1 MTQISS
7 NIILVLGGLMGIIAL
22 FVHSNIFSFILL
34 GILILTIVLFRVSLN
49 ILFYLLLFARPSLD
63 IMGRYSIVISNDL
76 PSINISGILAVLSI
90 IVSIVIIY
98 RSKISILSIPLSF
111 IFIVLFLSYILFT
124 FLSTYPIISINEL
137 IRSLSFL
144 LMYFTGYLLI
154 RSKEDCINF
163 IKIVIMSSIIPVIV
177 GYMQLF
183 NGAGL
188 YTNPGFENRIAG
200 TFGHPNVLGY
210 FLLIIISLMV
220 YLLFENNILV
230 QSKLKSIFILYGI
243 SLVILLISTYTRGA
257 WIGLFV
263 LLIGVSLI
271 KFPRVAIIYT
281 GITIPIVGVV
291 LSGYFWIQQTIWQ
304 GLIPIQDIPVIGRVV
319 GLFSGDPS
327 DSIIWRQV
335 MWVDMYDKAM
345 TRPLIG
351 YGTGTIE
358 IIVEEVRGVSLGALE
373 VHNDYIK
380 VFVEMGIIGL
390 VVYLLFITSILYSLI
405 IRIKSRQDTLL
416 LIITFIAIAIYLS
429 SIWDNLLRQTA
440 VMWIFFAI
448 LGVVFKYYTI
458 SSKHSLKSPPILE

>member
-1 MTQISS
+1 MTQINS
-7 NIILVLGGLMGIIAL
+7 NIILVLGGLMGIGAL
-22 FVHSNIFSFILL
+22 LFNSNIFSFIFI
-34 GILILTIVLFRVSLN
+34 GILILIIVLFRVSVN
-49 ILFYLLLFARPSLD
+49 ILFYLLLCTRPSLD
-63 IMGRYSIVISNDL
+63 ILGKYSITL
-76 PSINISGILAVLSI
+76 FPEFPTINIAGIIAVLSI

-98 RSKISILSIPLSF
+98 KAKISVLAIPLSF
-111 IFIVLFLSYILFT
+111 IFIGLFLIYILFT
-124 FLSTYPIISINEL
+124 ILSAYPIISINEL
-137 IRSLSFL
+137 IRVLSFL
-144 LMYFTGYLLI
+144 IMYVTGYVLI
-154 RSKEDCINF
+154 KSKKDCINF
-163 IKIVIMSSIIPVIV
+163 IKVVIMSSIIPVII
-177 GYMQLF
+177 GYLQLL
-183 NGAGL
+183 NGTGL

-210 FLLIIISLMV
+210 FLLIIIALMV
-220 YLLFENNILV
+220 YLFFEKNIIA
-230 QSKLKSIFILYGI
+230 KPKFKYMFILYGI
-243 SLVILLISTYTRGA
+243 LSVILLISTYTRGA

-271 KFPRVAIIYT
+271 KSPKTTMIYTVVAI
-281 GITIPIVGVV
+281 PILGLL

-304 GLIPIQDIPVIGRVV
+304 GLTPIKDIPVIERVV

-335 MWVDMYDKAM
+335 MWVDMYEKAM

-351 YGTGTIE
+351 FGTGTIE

-380 VFVEMGIIGL
+380 VFVEMGVIGL
-390 VVYLLFITSILYSLI
+390 IVYILFIIAILYSLI

-416 LIITFIAIAIYLS
+416 LITTFIVIAIYLS

-458 SSKHSLKSPPILE
+458 SSKNSLKSPPIVE